1 MSAQDTASFDNS
13 VRLAIYQQFVAKR
26 RAPSVAE
33 VAKSLTSPVPEIKAA
48 YERLATAHVIVLQPE
63 SGEILMANP
72 LSAVPTGFEVATLEG
87 RFWGNCIWDG
97 MGIIAMLGG
106 NGEVETSCGCCSE
119 SMRVEIRE
127 GRLLPGR
134 GVIHFAISAAH
145 WWDDIVFN

>member
-1 MSAQDTASFDNS
+1 MSAQDTANFDNS
-13 VRLAIYQQFVAKR
+13 VRVAIYQQFVANG
-26 RAPSVAE
+26 RASSMAE
-33 VAKSLTSPVPEIKAA
+33 VAKSLTSPATEIKAA
-48 YERLATAHVIVLQPE
+48 YERLAAAHVIVLQPE

-72 LSAVPTGFEVATLEG
+72 LSALPTAFEVATPEG

-106 NGEVETSCGCCSE
+106 SGEVVTSCGCCSE

-127 GRLLPGR
+127 GKLLPVR